1 MTAPL
6 QQAARATLAAV
17 ISWLIVLSWGG
28 VADQYPY
35 YAPLGAVIAVT
46 TSAIG
51 SVRDSLQTIGAIALG
66 VLLAVATVPFS
77 ILVGLVLVVG
87 LGSWMI
93 AVQPFARWLGASGSY
108 VTVSALFVLVIGGNT
123 PMDYAVAYLGLVSF
137 GAFVGA
143 GVNLLWP
150 PLPLRAESREFRA
163 VRDDLAKQLDS
174 LAAALVAERP
184 PTPEEWHERTRGADE
199 LIARTREIA
208 TASQETRKA
217 NWRRRRWA
225 TASGHLDRQ
234 VKALERL
241 SLLVGDL
248 TDLLADQEHAERD
261 LVALGPE
268 LRPAVGTVLHE
279 LAETL
284 RSLAAGHRARDRD
297 RSLDE
302 DARHRTEQALEEL
315 VATMRQVRQRTDDD
329 LLTAGAVVT
338 AVGRTIV
345 ALHTAP

>member
-6 QQAARATLAAV
+6 QQAARAALATV
-17 ISWLIVLSWGG
+17 ISWLVVLPWGG

-51 SVRDSLQTIGAIALG
+51 SVRDSLQTIGAIVLG
-66 VLLAVATVPFS
+66 VLLAVATVPFPM
-77 ILVGLVLVVG
+77 IVGLVLVVG
-87 LGSWMI
+87 VGSWMI
-93 AVQPFARWLGASGSY
+93 AVQPFARWLGESASY

-123 PMDYAVAYLGLVSF
+123 PLDYAGAYLGLVSF
-137 GAFVGA
+137 GALVGA

-150 PLPLRAESREFRA
+150 PLPLRAESREFQD
-163 VRDDLAKQLDS
+163 VRDELAKQLDS
-174 LAAALVAERP
+174 IAAALVAERP
-184 PTPEEWHERTRGADE
+184 PTPEEWHERTRGADD
-199 LIARTREIA
+199 LIERTREIA
-208 TASQETRKA
+208 TASTEIRRA
-217 NWRRRRWA
+217 NWRRHRWA
-225 TASGHLDRQ
+225 TSSENLDRQ
-234 VKALERL
+234 VRALERL

-248 TDLLADQEHAERD
+248 TDLLSDQEHAGRD

-284 RSLAAGHRARDRD
+284 RSLEGDHEDHDRVL
-297 RSLDE
+297 RLDG
-302 DARHRTEQALEEL
+302 DARRRTEHALEEL
-315 VATMRQVRQRTDDD
+315 VATMRQVRDRTGDD

-338 AVGRTIV
+338 AVGRTIAAV
-345 ALHTAP
+345 QTAP

>member
-6 QQAARATLAAV
+6 QQAIRAALATV
-17 ISWLIVLSWGG
+17 ISWLAVLPWGG

-51 SVRDSLQTIGAIALG
+51 SVRDSLQTIAAIALG
-66 VLLAVATVPFS
+66 VLLAVATVPFPT
-77 ILVGLVLVVG
+77 LVGLVLVVG
-87 LGSWMI
+87 VGSWMI
-93 AVQPFARWLGASGSY
+93 AVQPFARWLGASASY
-108 VTVSALFVLVIGGNT
+108 VTVSALFVLVIGGDT
-123 PMDYAVAYLGLVSF
+123 PLDYAGAYLGLVSF
-137 GAFVGA
+137 GALVGA

-163 VRDDLAKQLDS
+163 VRDELAKQLDS
-174 LAAALVAERP
+174 IAAALVAERP
-184 PTPEEWHERTRGADE
+184 PTPAEWQERTRGSDD

-208 TASQETRKA
+208 TASTEIRKA

-225 TASGHLDRQ
+225 VSSEKLDRQ
-234 VKALERL
+234 VRALERL

-248 TDLLADQEHAERD
+248 TDLLSDQEHAERD

-268 LRPAVGTVLHE
+268 LRPSVGTVLHE
-279 LAETL
+279 LAATL
-284 RSLAAGHRARDRD
+284 RSLEGDHEDHDRVLRLDDAARR
-297 RSLDE
+297 
-302 DARHRTEQALEEL
+302 RTEHALEEL
-315 VATMRQVRQRTDDD
+315 VERMRQVREGTGDD

-338 AVGRTIV
+338 AVGRTLV
-345 ALHTAP
+345 AVQRHA

>member
-6 QQAARATLAAV
+6 QQAARAALATV
-17 ISWLIVLSWGG
+17 VSWLAVLPWGG

-66 VLLAVATVPFS
+66 VLLAVATVPFP
-77 ILVGLVLVVG
+77 IVVGLVLVVG
-87 LGSWMI
+87 VGSWMI
-93 AVQPFARWLGASGSY
+93 AVQPFARWLGGSGSY
-108 VTVSALFVLVIGGNT
+108 VTVSALFVLVIGGDS
-123 PMDYAVAYLGLVSF
+123 PLDYAGAYLGLVSF
-137 GAFVGA
+137 GALVGA

-150 PLPLRAESREFRA
+150 PLPLGAESRELRTI
-163 VRDDLAKQLDS
+163 RDELAKQLDS
-174 LAAALVAERP
+174 IAAALVAERP
-184 PTPEEWHERTRGADE
+184 PTPDEWRERTRDADD
-199 LIARTREIA
+199 LIARTREMA
-208 TASQETRKA
+208 AASSEIRRV

-225 TASGHLDRQ
+225 DTSARLDRQ
-234 VKALERL
+234 VRALEQL
-241 SLLVGDL
+241 SLLVEDL
-248 TDLLADQEHAERD
+248 TDLLADQEHAGRD

-284 RSLAAGHRARDRD
+284 RSLEGDHEDHDRVL
-297 RSLDE
+297 RLDQ
-302 DARHRTEQALEEL
+302 DARRRTEHALEGL
-315 VATMRQVRQRTDDD
+315 VETMREVRERTDDD

-338 AVGRTIV
+338 AVGRT
-345 ALHTAP
+345 LTAVESAP